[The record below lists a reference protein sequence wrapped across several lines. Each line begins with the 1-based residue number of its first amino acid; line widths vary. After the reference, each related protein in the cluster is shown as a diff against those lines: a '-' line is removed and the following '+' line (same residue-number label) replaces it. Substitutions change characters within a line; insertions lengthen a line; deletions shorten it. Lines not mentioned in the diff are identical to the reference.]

1 MIKDLRLHGSIGTV
15 DYFAFATG
23 MNIHST
29 YFHEEE
35 PSRIRFF
42 SPGNE
47 LIISEHGI
55 SYRGTGGSFC
65 EYGFGVEESVK
76 DMKKPDILNRLI
88 MFGAFPD
95 SNERV
100 VFTNNIQGEETFYRI
115 FLQGHAVKNYYFI
128 VSSEFKGDYKDR
140 QKQILKSA
148 GKFLKR
154 TDLPAGDRDTELLD
168 SFYSELNE
176 ERSTLYIFK
185 LVNRGNREYY
195 DAFRSFYLKN
205 RKLGVQEELFLE
217 EIVSRNNIDSY
228 QRERMKID
236 IMYRQP
242 ENRAIVD
249 EYKDILINGLQ
260 KEILHSSEHA
270 KLNRLRTLGIRNN
283 ISVILFDTLD
293 RLLLKGKNVQA
304 DEEPGYVNE
313 ARSILENLFFS
324 DSSLKQHIIKEDIV
338 RLIKANNKACSLNEK
353 GIEKVL
359 LDIGKACD
367 DLSRET
373 DDFSVLEEFSSLV
386 TYFDRYDNVRA
397 MLGNLAF
404 MKNLEFR
411 EDALRSLLG
420 NKKAFDELDDSLFHS
435 VFIKE
440 LYRNKYITGYG
451 KRKIELVVKGLDNIK
466 HGEAAFKDVIK
477 DLKLL
482 ADEET
487 LYSRIYSA
495 LKENLR
501 SFVPG
506 LEVRGGRDQVRTEI
520 EKNLS
525 EDGPPAEI
533 PAELFEKV
541 FVDLRKESI
550 YLNQILPLIIQ
561 NKDIALREDFLQNS
575 GLDRFFIESLEQA
588 YLAQRGLDRMLLEK
602 LTGDNPLRELEA
614 ASGFE
619 PLHKGF
625 ADLPLSHLGTPPFE

>member
-1 MIKDLRLHGSIGTV
+1 MIKDLRLHGSIGQV
-15 DYFAFATG
+15 DYFAFVAG

-29 YFHEEE
+29 YFHEEG

-47 LIISEHGI
+47 LTISDHGI

-65 EYGFGVEESVK
+65 EYGFGVEESVT

-95 SNERV
+95 NNERV

-128 VSSEFKGDYKDR
+128 VSSEFKGEFKDR
-140 QKQILKSA
+140 QKQILKST

-154 TDLPAGDRDTELLD
+154 TDLSDGDRDTELLD
-168 SFYSELNE
+168 SLYSALSE

-185 LVNRGNREYY
+185 LINRGNREYY

-205 RKLGVQEELFLE
+205 RKLGIEEELFLE
-217 EIVSRNNIDSY
+217 EIASRNNIDSY
-228 QRERMKID
+228 QRERMKIE

-249 EYKDILINGLQ
+249 EYKDILINGLK
-260 KEILHSSEHA
+260 KEILHSSEQA

-283 ISVILFDTLD
+283 ISVILFNTLD

-324 DSSLKQHIIKEDIV
+324 DSSLKRHIIKEDIV

-353 GIEKVL
+353 GMEKVL

-404 MKNLEFR
+404 MKNPEFR
-411 EDALRSLLG
+411 EDAVRSLLG

-466 HGEAAFKDVIK
+466 HGEAAFKDVVK

-482 ADEET
+482 ADEEN

-506 LEVRGGRDQVRTEI
+506 LEVRGGRDRVRAEI

-550 YLNQILPLIIQ
+550 YLNQILPRIIQ
-561 NKDIALREDFLQNS
+561 NKDTALREDFLRNS
-575 GLDRFFIESLEQA
+575 GLDRFLIESLEQA

-602 LTGDNPLRELEA
+602 LTGDNPLQELEA